1 MISLSSDPGFATKGA
16 VISFGPSGDR
26 HSLDAAISASRAQA
40 AGAVG
45 SAQSGVQAILAG
57 RPAIDR
63 AVGDMRG
70 AADRMIPIAD
80 TMRGEGDALF
90 ESGTKVTQQAL
101 DTLGTGMGFIN
112 MDASASP
119 LVAEATRLYG
129 EFDPDK
135 FVASAKQDVQSQF
148 DNSRAQSERQLSR
161 MGVNPS
167 SGAFATTASAYDRL
181 RAVASAAAMMR
192 AREQGKTAQA
202 NMFQNLITNNANT
215 FLKTGGELASIGTSA
230 RAQGLNAQQGAAS
243 VLGRAGDLYGNA
255 GSLGLSYDRALSGA
269 YNALSGVQMSEAG
282 NTRAGEALRV
292 SAVNGGRGVPVSMNT
307 GRHYGVGGE
316 LLETGNA
323 PVDAQLQMFRDTNG
337 LTDY

>member
-1 MISLSSDPGFATKGA
+1 MAVFQGWNTFSNPLSGGSAIGDNGAFGAARGAAGDPLAQ
-16 VISFGPSGDR
+16 
-26 HSLDAAISASRAQA
+26 LDGAISASRGQA

-57 RPAIDR
+57 KPAIDR

-101 DTLGTGMGFIN
+101 DTLDTGMGFIN

-119 LVAEATRLYG
+119 LVAQALKLYG

-135 FVASAKQDVQSQF
+135 YVASAKQDVQSQF
-148 DNSRAQSERQLSR
+148 DNSRAQSERQLAR

-167 SGAFATTASAYDRL
+167 SGAFAETASAYDRL
-181 RAVASAAAMMR
+181 RAVASAAAMTR
-192 AREQGKTAQA
+192 ARERGLTDQA

-230 RAQGLNAQQGAAS
+230 RAQGVNAQHGAAS
-243 VLGRAGDLYGNA
+243 ALGQAGGLYGSA
-255 GSLGLSYDRALSGA
+255 GTLGLSYDRALQGA
-269 YNALSGVQMSEAG
+269 YDALAGVQMNEAG
-282 NTRAGEALRV
+282 NTRASEALRV
-292 SAVNGGRGVPVSMNT
+292 NAVNG
-307 GRHYGVGGE
+307 VGGRRGGVNIIDN
-316 LLETGNA
+316 THHGNW
-323 PVDAQLQMFRDTNG
+323 RDTG
-337 LTDY
+337 TFFRT